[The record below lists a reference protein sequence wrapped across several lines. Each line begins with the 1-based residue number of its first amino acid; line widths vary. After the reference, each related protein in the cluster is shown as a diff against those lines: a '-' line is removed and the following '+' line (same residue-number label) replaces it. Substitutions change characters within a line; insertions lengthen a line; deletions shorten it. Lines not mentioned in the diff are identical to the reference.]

1 VFTKKRKQVAKILF
15 FNIKNPAVT
24 GCGVGG
30 RQELSLDWAVY
41 HRPGAEAPEDVT
53 ITGAGVSIIIDTFIL
68 ITVMGGDLGQ
78 RQCSLSCL
86 SFS

>member
-1 VFTKKRKQVAKILF
+1 MFTKERKQVAKILF
-15 FNIKNPAVT
+15 FNIKTLAVT
-24 GCGVGG
+24 GFGAGG
-30 RQELSLDWAVY
+30 RQDLSLDWAVY
-41 HRPGAEAPEDVT
+41 HSPEAGAPEDLT
-53 ITGAGVSIIIDTFIL
+53 ITGAVASIIIDTFIL

>member
-1 VFTKKRKQVAKILF
+1 VFTKERKQVAKILF
-15 FNIKNPAVT
+15 FNIKNLAVT
-24 GCGVGG
+24 GFGVRG
-30 RQELSLDWAVY
+30 RQDPSLDWAVY
-41 HRPGAEAPEDVT
+41 HRPGAGGPGDLT